1 MNDKILFYLATVPA
15 VNEIISSSDNLEER
29 LDSAIEGLRNKE

>member
-1 MNDKILFYLATVPA
+1 LNKKVLFYLAAIPA